1 LERENNNLLQN
12 KKKVT
17 SLSRK
22 IEQLM
27 TAIERASIA
36 EWVELYRRPWRLLAL
51 NFVAGMVRGLG
62 FAVGFT
68 ILGAIVIYIIR
79 QLNLLNLPIIGR
91 LIAEIVRM
99 VQQQI

>member
-1 LERENNNLLQN
+1 MLQN